1 MGVQITTAMVQQ
13 YTTNTSMLLQ
23 QQGSRLRPYVQ
34 EHAFMGNAAT
44 YMEQFGQASAVKNQ
58 ARNSDTPIVGVNQD
72 RRWVFPSDFDWAEL
86 VDNEDR
92 LRLLIDP
99 LGPFTTAG
107 AWALGRAIDDV
118 IIDGFF
124 NVNYTGQNGTTATA
138 KLSAYNSNSQVVGL
152 TVGST
157 GNAGLNVAKLRAAK
171 LLLLA
176 AEVDI
181 DNDELFVAVTAKAHD
196 NMLNELQAT
205 NLDYTDR
212 PVLTE
217 GRIKSFM
224 GFNFVHSERVPG
236 GASYAGSLVPSTE
249 VASAAY
255 LLPCWAKSGLGLGV
269 WNDIQASVDRRPD
282 KRNSMQ
288 VYVTGT
294 YAATRL
300 EEKRCVVIP
309 TV

>member
-13 YTTNTSMLLQ
+13 YTTNVSMLLQ

-34 EHAFMGNAAT
+34 EQAFQGNAAT
-44 YMEQFGQASAVKNQ
+44 FMEQFGTASAVKNQ

-99 LGPFTTAG
+99 MGPFTTAG
-107 AWALGRAIDDV
+107 AWAMGRAMDDTLIDA
-118 IIDGFF
+118 FF
-124 NVNYTGQNGTTATA
+124 NVNYSGQNGTTQVA
-138 KLSAYNSNSQVVGL
+138 KLCSYNSSSQVVGL
-152 TVGST
+152 NTGST
-157 GNAGLNVAKLRAAK
+157 AATGLNVAKLRAAK

-181 DNDELFVAVTAKAHD
+181 DNDQLFVGITAKAHD

-205 NLDYTDR
+205 NLDYTDK
-212 PVLTE
+212 PVLAE

-224 GFNFVHSERVPG
+224 GFNFIHSERVPG

-249 VASAAY
+249 VSSAAY
-255 LLPCWAKSGLGLGV
+255 LLPCWAKSGLGLGL
-269 WNDIQASVDRRPD
+269 WNDVSTSVDRRPD

-288 VYVTGT
+288 VYVTAT
-294 YAATRL
+294 MAATRL
-300 EEKRCVVIP
+300 EEKRCVCIP
-309 TV
+309 TI